1 MLFLPSFSLSLS
13 FHIFVL
19 HSILFLPSSTSLFFL
34 FYFPSP
40 SLFSHFPTSLYS
52 PSFFI
57 PPRHSSLYLLST
69 SSSSMYTI
77 LPSPSL
83 PPFVSSL
90 FLLYLTLFPS
100 SLLRLYSSQILSLA
114 SSLFFLPPSSL
125 FIATLF
131 SLSLPLLPHLFLPPP
146 LSPLPSYSPHIVVS
160 LVPLTF
166 SSLSLLLFAPF
177 TFLSL
182 FLSPPMLAPFPPPPS
197 SLPLSL
203 SPLQC
208 LLSSLSRFTWS
219 LFFPS
224 CQPLIPSS
232 SLPPISPLPTLPF
245 LPSFSH
251 QIFTSF
257 FFP

>member
-1 MLFLPSFSLSLS
+1 MLSFSISLS
-13 FHIFVL
+13 FPILVL

-40 SLFSHFPTSLYS
+40 SLFSHFPTSLHLS
-52 PSFFI
+52 SFFL

-77 LPSPSL
+77 LRSL

-90 FLLYLTLFPS
+90 FLFYLTLFPS
-100 SLLRLYSSQILSLA
+100 SLLRLYSSQIFSPF
-114 SSLFFLPPSSL
+114 SSLFPPSLFPLHRHIILFLSSSPSPLIITPSSFSLIALFPSHCRLSSSPYFLFTISSPLGSLHHLSTSFSSHAGLFSSSSFLSSL
-125 FIATLF
+125 F
-131 SLSLPLLPHLFLPPP
+131 PLPPT
-146 LSPLPSYSPHIVVS
+146 VS
-160 LVPLTF
+160 AIL
-166 SSLSLLLFAPF
+166 
-177 TFLSL
+177 
-182 FLSPPMLAPFPPPPS
+182 
-197 SLPLSL
+197 
-203 SPLQC
+203 
-208 LLSSLSRFTWS
+208 SLSRFTWS